1 MMGFWRL
8 YDQATT
14 ALLALSGFL
23 MFGIAIVNALLR
35 YFFDAPLVWA
45 EEISRYSMVWGT
57 LIGIALAYRGGHHV
71 AITLLVDL
79 LPKRALGFFLVLC
92 DVLALVVAGLVF
104 QSGFVLTRLLG
115 AILAPSSQIPMVWI
129 YAAIPVGAAMLAV
142 EAARHLC
149 ARLAAAFRTAA
160 P

>member
-1 MMGFWRL
+1 MFWRL

-35 YFFDAPLVWA
+35 YFFATPLVWA
-45 EEISRYSMVWGT
+45 EEISRYSMIWGT
-57 LIGIALAYRGGHHV
+57 LIGVALAYRGGQHV

-79 LPKRALGFFLVLC
+79 LPKRALTLFLVVC
-92 DVLALVVAGLVF
+92 DLLALVVAALMF
-104 QSGFVLTRLLG
+104 QSGVVLARLLG
-115 AILAPSSQIPMVWI
+115 TILAPSSEVPMVWV
-129 YAAIPVGAAMLAV
+129 YAAIPVGAAMLAI
-142 EAARHLC
+142 EAARHLF
-149 ARLAAAFRTAA
+149 ARLQHDFRAGA

>member
-1 MMGFWRL
+1 MTRFWRL

-57 LIGIALAYRGGHHV
+57 LIGIALAYRGGQHV
-71 AITLLVDL
+71 AITVLVDL
-79 LPKRALGFFLVLC
+79 MPKRTLGFFLVVGDLF
-92 DVLALVVAGLVF
+92 AFVVAGLVF
-104 QSGFVLTRLLG
+104 QSGFALTRLLG
-115 AILAPSSQIPMVWI
+115 AILAPSSQLPMVWV
-129 YAAIPVGAAMLAV
+129 YAAIPVGAAMLAI

-149 ARLAAAFRTAA
+149 ARVARASRTA
-160 P
+160 PP